1 MFLKT
6 IEDDFISGNFDSSEI
21 EKGFDEIIEYNQ
33 IKVALSTT
41 INQKNKGNMTT
52 IDLKECEIILKDV
65 YNISYNET
73 LFIKKIEV
81 IQEEM
86 MIPKIEFEVYY
97 KLNRTN
103 LIKLNLSYCT
113 NIKIDIFIPIKLEGN
128 LDIFNSSSGYY
139 NDLCYTATSDY
150 GTDIILKDRR
160 NEFIENNKAV
170 CQENCVFS
178 EYDNIFQ
185 KVKCTCDVPKSSDK
199 FENIKIDKSKLL
211 NNFIDIKNIANINFL
226 LCYKVLFTKKGIINN
241 YGSYSIIFIIIIHF
255 IIIIIFYFKKLLN
268 EINDRIKEIPFG
280 VKYIKLH
287 KKQILENKRKIK
299 KRKRK
304 IKKIKNTIKEKIN
317 YKKVKNINNIL
328 QINFDINSNENSKEP
343 LSLQKFKKLPKN
355 KSNIRYNKNINE
367 TENINKNAQE
377 ILNKVK
383 KIMYYNDEELNN
395 LPYNS
400 ALKIDKRNY
409 CNYYL
414 SLLKTKHPIFFTFFN
429 NDDYNIKIIKIDLL
443 LFNFVLFFAI
453 NTLFF
458 TDDTMHK
465 IDEDKGVFNFIYQLP
480 QIIYSSLL
488 PYIFTI
494 PLEKLSLTEETI
506 IELKEIKE
514 NKEFNEKAKKVIY
527 KLKIKFILYFIISI
541 IFLVFFWYYISIFC
555 AIYANTQIHLIKDTL
570 FSFVSSLIEP
580 FYFYLIPGIFRIPS
594 LSNREKNRYI
604 LYKFSIIFQTI
615 FEFVL

>member
-1 MFLKT
+1 M
-6 IEDDFISGNFDSSEI
+6 
-21 EKGFDEIIEYNQ
+21 
-33 IKVALSTT
+33 
-41 INQKNKGNMTT
+41 
-52 IDLKECEIILKDV
+52 
-65 YNISYNET
+65 
-73 LFIKKIEV
+73 
-81 IQEEM
+81 
-86 MIPKIEFEVYY
+86 
-97 KLNRTN
+97 
-103 LIKLNLSYCT
+103 
-113 NIKIDIFIPIKLEGN
+113 
-128 LDIFNSSSGYY
+128 
-139 NDLCYTATSDY
+139 
-150 GTDIILKDRR
+150 
-160 NEFIENNKAV
+160 
-170 CQENCVFS
+170 
-178 EYDNIFQ
+178 
-185 KVKCTCDVPKSSDK
+185 
-199 FENIKIDKSKLL
+199 
-211 NNFIDIKNIANINFL
+211 
-226 LCYKVLFTKKGIINN
+226 
-241 YGSYSIIFIIIIHF
+241 
-255 IIIIIFYFKKLLN
+255 
-268 EINDRIKEIPFG
+268 
-280 VKYIKLH
+280 
-287 KKQILENKRKIK
+287 
-299 KRKRK
+299 
-304 IKKIKNTIKEKIN
+304 
-317 YKKVKNINNIL
+317 
-328 QINFDINSNENSKEP
+328 
-343 LSLQKFKKLPKN
+343 PKN

-414 SLLKTKHPIFFTFFN
+414 SLLKIKHPFLFTFCN
-429 NDDYNIKIIKIDLL
+429 NNDYNIKIIKIDLL

-465 IDEDKGVFNFIYQLP
+465 IYEDKGVFNFIYQLP

-488 PYIFTI
+488 PFIFTI

-514 NKEFNEKAKKVIY
+514 NKEFNEKAKKTNY

-594 LSNREKNRYI
+594 LSNQEKNRYI

-615 FEFVL
+615 FEFIL

>member
-1 MFLKT
+1 ML
-6 IEDDFISGNFDSSEI
+6 
-21 EKGFDEIIEYNQ
+21 
-33 IKVALSTT
+33 
-41 INQKNKGNMTT
+41 QK
-52 IDLKECEIILKDV
+52 I
-65 YNISYNET
+65 
-73 LFIKKIEV
+73 
-81 IQEEM
+81 
-86 MIPKIEFEVYY
+86 
-97 KLNRTN
+97 
-103 LIKLNLSYCT
+103 
-113 NIKIDIFIPIKLEGN
+113 
-128 LDIFNSSSGYY
+128 
-139 NDLCYTATSDY
+139 
-150 GTDIILKDRR
+150 
-160 NEFIENNKAV
+160 
-170 CQENCVFS
+170 
-178 EYDNIFQ
+178 
-185 KVKCTCDVPKSSDK
+185 KCTCDVPKSSDK

-211 NNFIDIKNIANINFL
+211 NNFIDIKNIANIKFL

-255 IIIIIFYFKKLLN
+255 IIIIIFYSKKLLN
-268 EINDRIKEIPFG
+268 EINGRIKEISFG

-287 KKQILENKRKIK
+287 KEQILENKRKIK

-304 IKKIKNTIKEKIN
+304 NKKIKNTIKEKIN
-317 YKKVKNINNIL
+317 YKKVKTINNIL

-343 LSLQKFKKLPKN
+343 LSFQKFKKFPKN

-367 TENINKNAQE
+367 TENINKKAQE

-409 CNYYL
+409 CKYYL

-465 IDEDKGVFNFIYQLP
+465 IYEDKGVFNFIYQLP

-514 NKEFNEKAKKVIY
+514 NKEFNEKAKKVNY

-594 LSNREKNRYI
+594 LSNQEKNRYI

-615 FEFVL
+615 FEFIL